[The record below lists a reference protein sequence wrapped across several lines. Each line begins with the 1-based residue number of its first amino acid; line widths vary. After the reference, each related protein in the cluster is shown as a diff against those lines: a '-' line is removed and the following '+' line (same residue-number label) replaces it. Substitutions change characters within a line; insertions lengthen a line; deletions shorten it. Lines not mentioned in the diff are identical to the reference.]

1 MVVVTPLRTNQTPRI
16 DWRREAPPINS
27 WGLNPSTLGDSY
39 MFDYLGT

>member
-27 WGLNPSTLGDSY
+27 WFLIYPKTI
-39 MFDYLGT
+39 DYNYKNENC